1 MQKVITITSYAIINS
16 DAKFIETQYPE
27 LNKLLQDGY
36 KINQVIPIIK
46 PANTNNYYETIFILE
61 LY

>member
-1 MQKVITITSYAIINS
+1 MQKVITVTSSIMINS
-16 DAKFIETQYPE
+16 NDNFVETEYPE
-27 LNKLLQDGY
+27 LNKLLQEGY

-46 PANTNNYYETIFILE
+46 PASTSHYVETIFILE